1 MSLYAAQCLF
11 YDARMHVYGCSAS
24 GTQHT
29 RDVSCKPSTSSWI
42 HLWLPCSVAAGQCL
56 HAAVSTSAFGLDRLQ
71 EVLQQRKSKSMAEWC
86 SLLLAEFMSPS
97 VMSPLAGN
105 VLFSPMGNSMF
116 SPGPMSPGGGYSPT
130 SPGYSPTSPGYSPTS
145 PGYSPTSP
153 GYSPTSPAY
162 SPTSPGMIQLTFL
175 PCCHAS
181 FVSLHLCQVQDRV
194 RFYVE
199 CALFRDLSSA
209 NERSC

>member
-1 MSLYAAQCLF
+1 MY
-11 YDARMHVYGCSAS
+11 RCSAS

-29 RDVSCKPSTSSWI
+29 RQ
-42 HLWLPCSVAAGQCL
+42 HLASPQHQAGGICGYPVELHAGQYL
-56 HAAVSTSAFGLDRLQ
+56 HAAVSTSEFGLDRPQ
-71 EVLQQRKSKSMAEWC
+71 EVLHQRKIKNMADWC
-86 SLLLAEFMSPS
+86 PLLLAEFMSPS

-162 SPTSPGMIQLTFL
+162 SPTSPGMTQLTFL

-181 FVSLHLCQVQDRV
+181 FVSLHT
-194 RFYVE
+194 
-199 CALFRDLSSA
+199 LSGA
-209 NERSC
+209 R

>member
-1 MSLYAAQCLF
+1 
-11 YDARMHVYGCSAS
+11 MHACVRVLCFRHPA
-24 GTQHT
+24 H
-29 RDVSCKPSTSSWI
+29 SWRI
-42 HLWLPCSVAAGQCL
+42 LQAPNIKLEAFVATLLRVAAGQCL
-56 HAAVSTSAFGLDRLQ
+56 HAAVSTSGFGLDWPQ
-71 EVLQQRKSKSMAEWC
+71 EVLHQCRSKNMADWC
-86 SLLLAEFMSPS
+86 SLMPAEFMSPS

-162 SPTSPGMIQLTFL
+162 SPTSPGMTQLTFL

-181 FVSLHLCQVQDRV
+181 FVSLHT
-194 RFYVE
+194 
-199 CALFRDLSSA
+199 LSGA
-209 NERSC
+209 R